1 MNKIFTLTLIVFFG
15 AASAFA
21 QIKYVNFDVVGNT
34 VNEGNPMPAEEPFYI
49 KGTLPQGIEFVKVKV
64 FESGKSPSKGDE
76 YSWKTA
82 FEFKVN
88 QYELFVSK
96 PLKSN
101 DSYDLEFQYFQKADE
116 AQMESVKSA
125 VNMNL
130 ASYIRSSFEVTGSGI
145 KSFRSDQ
152 VMITQ
157 MNQILKDALEDYRH
171 FLGRDF
177 SGFSDL
183 VRQKLAQK
191 DKMKLRRAKFN
202 ILGKN
207 KDDNSKAVYAE
218 QYLEELVE
226 TVTAEADQYLAKSLM
241 ALVDV
246 RTITNYPTEK
256 KPGTLPINFG
266 YGAFAIK
273 RSLADTEYFN
283 GPYLGLSFPLGNKV
297 FQKFLGNASFSTGV
311 FLNNF
316 NSSQGDRITG
326 PLVNLPIHAGLG
338 YKMFRVLRLNAGA
351 VLLNFEE
358 ADTKLKTNYIQPY
371 VGVSLEINLWMG
383 LNDRR

>member
-1 MNKIFTLTLIVFFG
+1 MKKILTLTLVILFG
-15 AASAFA
+15 AASTFA
-21 QIKYVNFDVVGNT
+21 QIKHVNFDVVGNA
-34 VNEGNPMPAEEPFYI
+34 VNEGNPLPAEEPFYVN
-49 KGTLPQGIEFVKVKV
+49 GTLPQGIEFVKVKV
-64 FESGKSPSKGDE
+64 YRSGKNPSSGNE

-82 FEFKVN
+82 FEYKVN
-88 QYELFVSK
+88 QYELFVSN
-96 PLKSN
+96 PLRSS
-101 DSYDLEFQYFQKADE
+101 DTYDLEFSYFQKADE
-116 AQMESVKSA
+116 AQMEEVKA
-125 VNMNL
+125 ALNGNL
-130 ASYIRSSFEVTGSGI
+130 TSYIRSSFEVTGNGI

-157 MNQILKDALEDYRH
+157 MNQILKDGLEDYRH

-191 DKMKLRRAKFN
+191 DKMKLRRARFN

-207 KDDNSKAVYAE
+207 KEDNSKAVYAE

-226 TVTAEADQYLAKSLM
+226 TVTSEADQYLARSLM
-241 ALVDV
+241 SLVDV
-246 RTITNYPTEK
+246 RTITSYPTEK

-283 GPYLGLSFPLGNKV
+283 GPYLGLSFPLGNRV

-311 FLNNF
+311 FLQNF
-316 NSSQGDRITG
+316 TSSQGDRITG

-351 VLLNFEE
+351 VILNFEE
-358 ADTKLKTNYIQPY
+358 ADTKLKSNYIQPY

>member
-21 QIKYVNFDVVGNT
+21 QIKHVNFDVVGNT
-34 VNEGNPMPAEEPFYI
+34 VNDGNPMPAEEPFYI

-64 FESGKSPSKGDE
+64 FESGKSPSKADE

-207 KDDNSKAVYAE
+207 KEDNSKAVYAE